1 MHRLTCVSTLIVG
14 GALAIAPALQ
24 ARTCSGN
31 ADLLGGFGWSG
42 SRAVAFVPATP
53 VTAINGSTT
62 QIGALTAGAANS
74 AAFASVGRVYL
85 DGAGGIFSTSTP
97 LTPLLQVGTYAVNS
111 DCTVSATLTDAFATP
126 GGAGL
131 TPIQASVAF
140 EGFVVQNF
148 NEIDLVQ
155 TGAAASGAVVTL
167 RKVKQFNSCG
177 IDSLTGT
184 FGLAASGVATAAPTP
199 GATPVATPFNLFGR
213 INADGTGFLVQ
224 DSVGLASP
232 LTQRQYT
239 GTYTV
244 NQDCTGSAILV
255 GPDTKSR
262 KIDFV
267 VVTPGGPNPTNAT
280 KALAFSFTDPGVV
293 GAGLA
298 QQQ

>member
-1 MHRLTCVSTLIVG
+1 MHRLTCVSTLIVS

-31 ADLLGGFGWSG
+31 GDLLGGFGWSG
-42 SRAVAFVPATP
+42 SRAVPFVSATP

-62 QIGALTAGAANS
+62 QIGGLTAGAANS

-85 DGAGGIFSTSTP
+85 DGNGGIFSTSTP
-97 LTPLLQVGTYAVNS
+97 LTTLLQVGTYAVNP

-126 GGAGL
+126 GAAGL
-131 TPIQASVAF
+131 TPVQASVTF

-155 TGAAASGAVVTL
+155 TGTAAAGAVITL

-177 IDSLTGT
+177 IESLTGT
-184 FGLAASGVATAAPTP
+184 FGLAASGVATVGRDALL
-199 GATPVATPFNLFGR
+199 GAVSSPFTLFGR

-224 DSVGLASP
+224 DSVGLVSP
-232 LTQRQYT
+232 LTTRQFT

-244 NQDCTGSAILV
+244 NQDCTGSATLT
-255 GPDTKSR
+255 GSDTKSR

-267 VVTPGGPNPTNAT
+267 IVTPGGPNPTNAT
-280 KALAFSFTDPGVV
+280 KSLVFAFTDPGVV
-293 GAGLA
+293 GSGLA

>member
-1 MHRLTCVSTLIVG
+1 MHKLTGLSTLIVG
-14 GALAIAPALQ
+14 GALTIAPALQ

-31 ADLLGGFGWSG
+31 ADLLGGYGWVG
-42 SRAVAFVPATP
+42 SRPAAFVPATP
-53 VTAINGSTT
+53 LAAINGSTT

-85 DGAGGIFSTSTP
+85 DGNGGIFSTSTP
-97 LTPLLQVGTYAVNS
+97 LTTLQQVGTYMVNS
-111 DCTVSATLTDAFATP
+111 DCTVSATLTDTFATP

-131 TPIQASVAF
+131 TPVQASVTF
-140 EGFVVQNF
+140 EGVVVQNF
-148 NEIDLVQ
+148 NEVNLVQ
-155 TGAAASGAVVTL
+155 TGTAASGAVVTL
-167 RKVKQFNSCG
+167 RRAKQFNACG

-184 FGLAASGVATAAPTP
+184 FGLAASGVATVAPTP
-199 GATPVATPFNLFGR
+199 GATPVATPFTLFGR

-232 LTQRQYT
+232 LTQRRYT

-244 NQDCTGSAILV
+244 NQDCTGSATLV

-267 VVTPGGPNPTNAT
+267 IVSPGGPNPTNAT
-280 KALAFSFTDPGVV
+280 QSLVLSFTDPGVV

>member
-1 MHRLTCVSTLIVG
+1 MG
-14 GALAIAPALQ
+14 GWVRRGCGAGL
-24 ARTCSGN
+24 
-31 ADLLGGFGWSG
+31 FK
-42 SRAVAFVPATP
+42 PATP

-62 QIGALTAGAANS
+62 QVGALTAGAANS

-148 NEIDLVQ
+148 NEIDFVQ
-155 TGAAASGAVVTL
+155 TGAAATGAVVTL

-199 GATPVATPFNLFGR
+199 GATPVATPFNLYVPVR
-213 INADGTGFLVQ
+213 LSIPQ
-224 DSVGLASP
+224 
-232 LTQRQYT
+232 
-239 GTYTV
+239 
-244 NQDCTGSAILV
+244 
-255 GPDTKSR
+255 
-262 KIDFV
+262 
-267 VVTPGGPNPTNAT
+267 
-280 KALAFSFTDPGVV
+280 
-293 GAGLA
+293 
-298 QQQ
+298 